1 MGARVGSKA
10 LMGGRYRTVQRMSS
24 QRLSPPAGRQAPAG
38 TPLLPPLL
46 RLTHSLREAGIPVS
60 ASEVIDA
67 AVALEHIE
75 VVDRG
80 HVRGALSATLVK
92 RAEDRSAFDTLFELH
107 FAVRR
112 GRRGHADA
120 GDQPAGEEAPASGP
134 RSAPASTGAT
144 RPPPAAADPST
155 ELLEALL
162 EALRRGDGERLRQLA
177 DMAVARYGGIGSQAD
192 ATERYFLYRVMRA
205 LELSRLMAEAL
216 KAARLEDPDGALD
229 ERRFRLELAERIE
242 AFKRL
247 LAEQVRAHMADLRGA
262 ADAAQA
268 ISHLAIEETDFL
280 GASPRQLALM
290 REEIRPLARALATRM
305 ARRRRRRSQGRL
317 DIRRTVRRSLGSGGV
332 PIDPVFRRPRVA
344 RPDLYL
350 LCDVSGSVAE
360 FASFTLTLL
369 QAMTGEFPR
378 MRSFAFVDG
387 VAEVSDHLKD
397 VASFLEVRHVLY
409 RADVVAGDGHSDYGA
424 VLDRFATRYG
434 TALDSRST
442 LIITGDARSNM
453 RPPRAEVLRALH
465 ARVRRVYLLNPEPTA
480 EWDTADSIVS
490 VYAPYLDGVFEVRNL
505 EQLAAAVLRIS

>member
-1 MGARVGSKA
+1 
-10 LMGGRYRTVQRMSS
+10 MSS
-24 QRLSPPAGRQAPAG
+24 QRPPPPQGLAALPPQGLAALPPQGALLAPHG
-38 TPLLPPLL
+38 SPLLTPLL
-46 RLTHSLREAGIPVS
+46 RLTHSLREAGVPVS

-67 AVALEHIE
+67 AVALEAVE

-80 HVRGALSATLVK
+80 HVRGALAATLVK
-92 RAEDRSAFDTLFELH
+92 RAEDRAAFDTLFELH
-107 FAVRR
+107 FAIRL
-112 GRRGHADA
+112 GRRGHTSDAAEPGRGALTDAGRHEVSTSLDRDEEAARGLADA
-120 GDQPAGEEAPASGP
+120 
-134 RSAPASTGAT
+134 
-144 RPPPAAADPST
+144 ST

-162 EALRRGDGERLRQLA
+162 DALRRGDGERLRELA
-177 DMAVARYGGIGSQAD
+177 DMAVVRYGGIGSQAD
-192 ATERYFLYRVMRA
+192 ATERYFLHRVMRA

-216 KAARLEDPDGALD
+216 KGARQEDAAGELD
-229 ERRFRLELAERIE
+229 ERRFRAELAERIE

-247 LAEQVRAHMADLRGA
+247 LAEQVRAHMAELRGA

-305 ARRRRRRSQGRL
+305 ARRRRRRNQGRL

-387 VAEVSDHLKD
+387 VDEVSDHLKD
-397 VASFLEVRHVLY
+397 VASFLEVSHVLY

-424 VLDRFATRYG
+424 VLQRFSDRFG

-453 RPPRAEVLRALH
+453 RAPRAELLRALH
-465 ARVRRVYLLNPEPTA
+465 ARARRVYLLNPEPAA

>member
-1 MGARVGSKA
+1 
-10 LMGGRYRTVQRMSS
+10 MSS
-24 QRLSPPAGRQAPAG
+24 QRPPPPPGSAAAPSLAGLSGTHG
-38 TPLLPPLL
+38 TPLLTPLL
-46 RLTHSLREAGIPVS
+46 RLTHSLREAGVPVS

-67 AVALEHIE
+67 AVALGAVHM
-75 VVDRG
+75 VDRG
-80 HVRGALSATLVK
+80 QVRGALAATLVK
-92 RAEDRSAFDTLFELH
+92 RAEDRAAFDTLFELH
-107 FAVRR
+107 FAIRSS
-112 GRRGHADA
+112 RRGHPGDVDEPAA
-120 GDQPAGEEAPASGP
+120 GA
-134 RSAPASTGAT
+134 
-144 RPPPAAADPST
+144 PAAAGRPDVATSLDRGDDAATGGADAST

-162 EALRRGDGERLRQLA
+162 DALRRGDGERLRELA
-177 DMAVARYGGIGSQAD
+177 DMAVVRYGGIGSQAD

-216 KAARLEDPDGALD
+216 KAARQEDAAGALD
-229 ERRFRLELAERIE
+229 ERRFRAELADRIE

-247 LAEQVRAHMADLRGA
+247 LAEQVRAHMAELRGA

-332 PIDPVFRRPRVA
+332 PIDPVFRRPKVA

-369 QAMTGEFPR
+369 QAMSGEFPR
-378 MRSFAFVDG
+378 MRCFAFVDG
-387 VAEVSDHLKD
+387 VDEVSHHLKD

-424 VLDRFATRYG
+424 VLERFSARYG

-442 LIITGDARSNM
+442 LIVTGDARSNM

-465 ARVRRVYLLNPEPTA
+465 ARARRVYLLNPEPAA

-490 VYAPYLDGVFEVRNL
+490 VYRPYLDGVFEVRNL